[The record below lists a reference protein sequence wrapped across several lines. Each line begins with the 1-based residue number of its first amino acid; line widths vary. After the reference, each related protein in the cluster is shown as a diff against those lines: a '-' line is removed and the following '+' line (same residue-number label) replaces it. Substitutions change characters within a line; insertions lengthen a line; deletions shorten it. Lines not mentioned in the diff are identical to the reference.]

1 MARNYKQIKHT
12 NMTNVQT
19 ELKEF
24 TFNIDQKVE
33 MWTRSTKHIK
43 AETLEQAE
51 QIIRDQMNEGSIY
64 EDLDEYQFLYDTH
77 KDLDIIEVFNQD
89 GNIINK

>member
-1 MARNYKQIKHT
+1 
-12 NMTNVQT
+12 MTNVQT

>member
-1 MARNYKQIKHT
+1 
-12 NMTNVQT
+12 MTNEQT
-19 ELKEF
+19 QKQYFLF
-24 TFNIDQKVE
+24 HIDQKIE
-33 MWTRSTKHIK
+33 MWTRSTKNIK

-64 EDLDEYQFLYDTH
+64 EDLDEYEFLYDTQR
-77 KDLDIIEVFNQD
+77 DLDIIEVLNQD